1 MWWEKKF
8 NTENTEEREE
18 EFVTTNELV
27 LTTDGHGWT
36 RIWWEKKFNTE
47 DTEKSAGAFGN
58 TYQPVQG
65 LEFPR
70 VGSRKTVFFQG
81 LELGGPG

>member
-1 MWWEKKF
+1 M
-8 NTENTEEREE
+8 
-18 EFVTTNELV
+18 
-27 LTTDGHGWT
+27 G
-36 RIWWEKKFNTE
+36 WEKKFNTE